1 VRPGADLFEF
11 LHALVGRNRRFL
23 VRSTHNRGLGTGSPG
38 EKAAERLHDRMRGRP
53 ATAGWDLAL
62 PARAGVAARTA
73 RVSAA
78 AETVTLRPPHVRR
91 GNYAPAPLV
100 VNVIRVWE
108 AAPPT
113 GVEPLEWRILTG
125 EPIDGPAAIERAAR
139 WYACRMPIEEF
150 HKVQK
155 SGVQVEGYQ
164 LQSAKRMGAVVALMS
179 VVAVGLMNIRLAARD
194 PEWSGNRSST
204 PASRVGSL
212 SRLVRIGCAPRH
224 EARRPS
230 PL

>member
-1 VRPGADLFEF
+1 
-11 LHALVGRNRRFL
+11 
-23 VRSTHNRGLGTGSPG
+23 
-38 EKAAERLHDRMRGRP
+38 M
-53 ATAGWDLAL
+53 
-62 PARAGVAARTA
+62 
-73 RVSAA
+73 SAA